1 MLVFLSQVPSAAGP
15 STRGNSGSQPEIP
28 PSCDSVGFV
37 PLQRYSQVQSAED
50 MIRFLRTQ
58 LEERSQRVKN
68 LEAELKEAHSRVEAS
83 STREDFLFAELA
95 AQVGD
100 LNCEFSA
107 PSFYSLLCSPCVF
120 FSLNVVFC
128 RYSQ

>member
-1 MLVFLSQVPSAAGP
+1 MLVFLSQVPSIAGP
-15 STRGNSGSQPEIP
+15 STGGSSGSQPEIP
-28 PSCDSVGFV
+28 PSRESVSFV

-83 STREDFLFAELA
+83 STREDF
-95 AQVGD
+95 
-100 LNCEFSA
+100 
-107 PSFYSLLCSPCVF
+107 F
-120 FSLNVVFC
+120 FC
-128 RYSQ
+128 